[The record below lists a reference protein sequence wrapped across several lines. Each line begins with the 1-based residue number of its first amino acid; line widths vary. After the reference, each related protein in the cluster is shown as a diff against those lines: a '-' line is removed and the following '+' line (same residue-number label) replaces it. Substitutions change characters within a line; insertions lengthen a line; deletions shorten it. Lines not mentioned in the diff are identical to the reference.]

1 MRLNDLS
8 DEEEER
14 RSELIEELYEQ
25 FQIEDQT
32 IEQFETFLEEE
43 FTELQEND
51 MLPNMPNE
59 VETNDIPVPPG
70 QEPLVEDLR

>member
-25 FQIEDQT
+25 FQIED
-32 IEQFETFLEEE
+32 
-43 FTELQEND
+43 
-51 MLPNMPNE
+51 
-59 VETNDIPVPPG
+59 
-70 QEPLVEDLR
+70 

>member
-51 MLPNMPNE
+51 MLPN
-59 VETNDIPVPPG
+59 
-70 QEPLVEDLR
+70 